1 MNTLIIIR
9 INKAMPILK
18 SQFGYPN
25 ISLLSSSSSSIY
37 NHINIENVMN
47 KNNLMMMNASAASY
61 HLDLYAS
68 SSSHSK
74 EPPSQMVNI
83 DVFESRNKNTRK
95 KNGNK
100 KNIDEEESKVYH
112 AKNMDCTYVQF
123 AT

>member
-1 MNTLIIIR
+1 
-9 INKAMPILK
+9 
-18 SQFGYPN
+18 
-25 ISLLSSSSSSIY
+25 
-37 NHINIENVMN
+37 MN
-47 KNNLMMMNASAASY
+47 KNNMMMMNASAASY

-83 DVFESRNKNTRK
+83 DVFGSRNKNNRK

-112 AKNMDCTYVQF
+112 AKNMDCTYV
-123 AT
+123 